1 MAVILA
7 ALGAVLMAVALGTVW
22 LPLGVFWA
30 GLELVVAGYVMRYL
44 EARR

>member
-7 ALGAVLMAVALGTVW
+7 ALGAVLMAAAVGAVW
-22 LPLGVFWA
+22 LPAGVFWA
-30 GLELVVAGYVMRYL
+30 GLELVTAGYVMRYL